1 MHFKSLYVT
10 TAIILSSIL
19 VLSSCN
25 KDQYIQRGDSLPVAY
40 KKSMRLFQNGD
51 YSEAVDGFETVF
63 RLGRGTEYARDAQ
76 YYLAESHNNN
86 GNYLLA
92 ASEYERYISL
102 FPRSERREEVAF
114 KEAYCYYKLSP
125 RYRLDQK
132 YTNRALEKFNLFE
145 SRYPDSD
152 RLQEIAKYEEELRN
166 KLAHKIYNAAD
177 LYMRIDEY
185 EAAAIYYGTTI
196 DQYPET
202 EWAEVALVDQINAY
216 VVYANNSVR
225 ARQEER
231 YQKAVDSY
239 EKYLQLF
246 PQGEHR
252 SLAEEYVDEAR
263 VGLAQ
268 LDRESTSPDSST
280 STTSTTASTAT
291 NER

>member
-1 MHFKSLYVT
+1 MNFRSYHVT
-10 TAIILSSIL
+10 TAIILSAAL
-19 VLSSCN
+19 VISSCN

-40 KKSMRLFQNGD
+40 KKSMRLFQQGD
-51 YSEAVDGFETVF
+51 YTEAVDGFETVF

-76 YYLAESHNNN
+76 YYMAESHYNNK
-86 GNYLLA
+86 NYLLA

-102 FPRSERREEVAF
+102 YPRSERREQVAF

-132 YTNRALEKFNLFE
+132 YTHRALEKFNLFE

-185 EAAAIYYGTTI
+185 EAAAIYYGITI
-196 DQYPET
+196 NQYPDSQP
-202 EWAEVALVDQINAY
+202 WAERALVDQINAY
-216 VVYANNSVR
+216 VVFAENSVR
-225 ARQEER
+225 AKQEER

-252 SLAEEYVDEAR
+252 SLADKYVDEAR

-268 LDRESTSPDSST
+268 LDGDSSSPDSST
-280 STTSTTASTAT
+280 ATTTASTVT